1 MKTARCTDSQGRI
14 IIPNHIRK
22 ALDLT
27 PETRL
32 NITLEGND
40 TIVIKIA
47 ETRCVICGE
56 GVEDKPSVKFTV
68 GAEERH
74 VCSRCG
80 KAIEKVGK
88 GTW

>member
-32 NITLEGND
+32 DITLEDDN
-40 TIVIKIA
+40 TIRIKIA

-56 GVEDKPSVKFTV
+56 GVDGRPSIKFTV
-68 GAEERH
+68 GAEKKH
-74 VCSRCG
+74 VCANCS
-80 KAIEKVGK
+80 KSIEKVGK
-88 GTW
+88 A